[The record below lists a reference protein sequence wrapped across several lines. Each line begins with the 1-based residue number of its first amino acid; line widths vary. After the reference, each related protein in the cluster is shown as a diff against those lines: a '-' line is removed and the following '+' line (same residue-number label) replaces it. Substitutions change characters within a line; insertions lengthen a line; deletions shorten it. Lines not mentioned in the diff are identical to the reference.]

1 MYRIDTLAKWTLS
14 VGLAA
19 ALALV
24 PLAGCASSGDASQDA
39 EPAAEEPAETTEDTE
54 TEEAAETTEA
64 TPVWVAA
71 TYKVDQTLP
80 DGSKSDYS
88 STYELDEAGNM
99 IVESGDGGYQAN
111 YTYDEDGWLTK
122 VESGGE
128 TFAYELEKD
137 EQGRVVVMKN
147 DDYKAEYSYNEQ
159 GYVSE
164 TVTTTVTFTIDENGD
179 RVEGSESDMTM
190 KATYDENGFPLS
202 RERVYEGGRSETTY
216 AYEYGD
222 NGLPVSFTSTVK
234 NYDSDGNELE
244 ETEATATGTLE
255 YDEHGNIV
263 KEVYE
268 DEYGTS
274 TYENTY
280 VEIKNPSMAV
290 QIQSHTK
297 NL

>member
-1 MYRIDTLAKWTLS
+1 MFRIDTLAKWTLS
-14 VGLAA
+14 TGLAA
-19 ALALV
+19 AIALV

-54 TEEAAETTEA
+54 TEEAAETAEA

-122 VESGGE
+122 D
-128 TFAYELEKD
+128 ELEKD
-137 EQGRVVVMKN
+137 EQGRVVVRKN
-147 DDYKAEYSYNEQ
+147 DDYRAEYSYNEQ
-159 GYVSE
+159 GFVSE
-164 TVTTTVTFTIDENGD
+164 TVTTTATFTIDENGD

-202 RERVYEGGRSETTY
+202 RERVYEGGKSETTY
-216 AYEYGD
+216 SYEYGD

-234 NYDSDGNELE
+234 NYDSDGNELK
-244 ETEATATGTLE
+244 ETEATSTGTLE

-263 KEVYE
+263 KTVYE